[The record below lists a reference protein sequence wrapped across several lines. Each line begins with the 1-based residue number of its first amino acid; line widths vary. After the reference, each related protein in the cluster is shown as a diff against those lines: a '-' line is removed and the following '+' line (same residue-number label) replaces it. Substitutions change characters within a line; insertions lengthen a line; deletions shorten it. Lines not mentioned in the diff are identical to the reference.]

1 MQENEKRDQ
10 NKKKEKKNHA
20 KQCHHKY
27 EICLMEMI
35 LKIRIQLCISQ
46 MYDYVFNEEEKKRKR
61 R

>member
-1 MQENEKRDQ
+1 MKREIKTKRREKS
-10 NKKKEKKNHA
+10 HA

-35 LKIRIQLCISQ
+35 YKRIRIQLCISQ
-46 MYDYVFNEEEKKRKR
+46 MYDYMFNEEEKKRKR